1 MTDREQFTTKV
12 EPIMDRVMQDLRSR
26 QAEETRR
33 FMRSPAYILSGISG
47 PDGGMASQAI
57 ALDSLRVTGEWNSK
71 TAEDYVEMVKAELRK
86 EGITVTPQIEEM
98 MIEKM
103 ARDQVPQSSID
114 YILRKAAGNSIFGL
128 PEEARKTPLQREI
141 EERAEEMYNP
151 TKVEKGIGWGLGAA
165 ADFATMGGLGG
176 GVVSGIKFVGADLA
190 INAVID
196 TVDASQRK
204 DVPKVIAPGHEE
216 EWLAMNGGK
225 QEETEPVQKEPA
237 IQEQP
242 PVEQMEPEPQAVPA
256 SEETAKKEVA
266 QAPVQETKETAPEQ
280 QAVPE
285 KSNTGG
291 WQGLLT
297 GLGLNGI
304 GDIGRNAGYILAMLP
319 DILLGMFTGK
329 TQSLGIKDNLVP
341 IASIMAGLFVKNPLL
356 KMTLIGLGGANLI
369 NKAGH
374 EQLAKRDGVTADPVR
389 QNRYLQYEDQ
399 KMNPRIRDAQI
410 QGNTLIASIDG
421 IPVTVTLPDKVM
433 EAHAVGALPLG
444 TLANAVLEKCDRMQ
458 EVSEARDRFEEES
471 RSQTR
476 GITQREQTIKTTVI
490 CQREHNQS
498 RMLLTAGGSSSRRP
512 STEPPLAA
520 SFSMRR
526 ARWPRDSSSPP
537 QGHPSPPSMPSR
549 SPSTATVADSRP
561 ICTPLF
567 QRPRSAE
574 TTCRQERKAF
584 LSYGTGGMSSVTVP
598 IRKGPSHARNTT
610 PFPTR
615 RRRDTLP
622 SVTARSAR
630 FSISSRRRFLYPI
643 KKPSRRP

>member
-103 ARDQVPQSSID
+103 ARDQLPQSSID
-114 YILRKAAGNSIFGL
+114 YILRKAAGNSIFSL

-176 GVVSGIKFVGADLA
+176 GVVSGLKFVGADLA

-280 QAVPE
+280 QAVRA

-374 EQLAKRDGVTADPVR
+374 EQLAKRDGVSAESVS

-421 IPVTVTLPDKVM
+421 IPVTVTLPEKVV
-433 EAHAVGALPLG
+433 EAHATGALPLG

-476 GITQREQTIKTTVI
+476 GITQR
-490 CQREHNQS
+490 
-498 RMLLTAGGSSSRRP
+498 
-512 STEPPLAA
+512 
-520 SFSMRR
+520 
-526 ARWPRDSSSPP
+526 
-537 QGHPSPPSMPSR
+537 
-549 SPSTATVADSRP
+549 
-561 ICTPLF
+561 
-567 QRPRSAE
+567 
-574 TTCRQERKAF
+574 
-584 LSYGTGGMSSVTVP
+584 
-598 IRKGPSHARNTT
+598 
-610 PFPTR
+610 
-615 RRRDTLP
+615 
-622 SVTARSAR
+622 
-630 FSISSRRRFLYPI
+630 
-643 KKPSRRP
+643 

>member
-26 QAEETRR
+26 QAEEIRR

-57 ALDSLRVTGEWNSK
+57 ALDSLKVTGEWNSK

-98 MIEKM
+98 MIEKL

-176 GVVSGIKFVGADLA
+176 GVVSGLKFVGADLA

-374 EQLAKRDGVTADPVR
+374 EQLAKRDGVSAESVS

-476 GITQREQTIKTTVI
+476 GITQR
-490 CQREHNQS
+490 
-498 RMLLTAGGSSSRRP
+498 
-512 STEPPLAA
+512 
-520 SFSMRR
+520 
-526 ARWPRDSSSPP
+526 
-537 QGHPSPPSMPSR
+537 
-549 SPSTATVADSRP
+549 
-561 ICTPLF
+561 
-567 QRPRSAE
+567 
-574 TTCRQERKAF
+574 
-584 LSYGTGGMSSVTVP
+584 
-598 IRKGPSHARNTT
+598 
-610 PFPTR
+610 
-615 RRRDTLP
+615 
-622 SVTARSAR
+622 
-630 FSISSRRRFLYPI
+630 
-643 KKPSRRP
+643 

>member
-151 TKVEKGIGWGLGAA
+151 SKMEKGIGWGLGAA

-176 GVVSGIKFVGADLA
+176 GVVSGLKFVGADLA

-225 QEETEPVQKEPA
+225 QEETEPVQKEAA

-374 EQLAKRDGVTADPVR
+374 EQLAKRDGVSAESVS

-476 GITQREQTIKTTVI
+476 GITQR
-490 CQREHNQS
+490 
-498 RMLLTAGGSSSRRP
+498 
-512 STEPPLAA
+512 
-520 SFSMRR
+520 
-526 ARWPRDSSSPP
+526 
-537 QGHPSPPSMPSR
+537 
-549 SPSTATVADSRP
+549 
-561 ICTPLF
+561 
-567 QRPRSAE
+567 
-574 TTCRQERKAF
+574 
-584 LSYGTGGMSSVTVP
+584 
-598 IRKGPSHARNTT
+598 
-610 PFPTR
+610 
-615 RRRDTLP
+615 
-622 SVTARSAR
+622 
-630 FSISSRRRFLYPI
+630 
-643 KKPSRRP
+643 

>member
-114 YILRKAAGNSIFGL
+114 YILRKAAGNSIFSL

-176 GVVSGIKFVGADLA
+176 GVVSGLKFVGADLA

-374 EQLAKRDGVTADPVR
+374 EQLAKRDGVSAESVS

-410 QGNTLIASIDG
+410 QGNNLIASIDG
-421 IPVTVTLPDKVM
+421 IPVTVTLPDKVV

-476 GITQREQTIKTTVI
+476 GITQR
-490 CQREHNQS
+490 
-498 RMLLTAGGSSSRRP
+498 
-512 STEPPLAA
+512 
-520 SFSMRR
+520 
-526 ARWPRDSSSPP
+526 
-537 QGHPSPPSMPSR
+537 
-549 SPSTATVADSRP
+549 
-561 ICTPLF
+561 
-567 QRPRSAE
+567 
-574 TTCRQERKAF
+574 
-584 LSYGTGGMSSVTVP
+584 
-598 IRKGPSHARNTT
+598 
-610 PFPTR
+610 
-615 RRRDTLP
+615 
-622 SVTARSAR
+622 
-630 FSISSRRRFLYPI
+630 
-643 KKPSRRP
+643 

>member
-12 EPIMDRVMQDLRSR
+12 EPIMDRVMRDLRSR

-47 PDGGMASQAI
+47 PDGGMASPAI
-57 ALDSLRVTGEWNSK
+57 ALDSLKVTGEWNSK

-176 GVVSGIKFVGADLA
+176 GVVSGLKFVGADLA

-242 PVEQMEPEPQAVPA
+242 PVEQMESEPQAVPA

-374 EQLAKRDGVTADPVR
+374 EQLAKRDGVSAESVS

-476 GITQREQTIKTTVI
+476 GITQR
-490 CQREHNQS
+490 
-498 RMLLTAGGSSSRRP
+498 
-512 STEPPLAA
+512 
-520 SFSMRR
+520 
-526 ARWPRDSSSPP
+526 
-537 QGHPSPPSMPSR
+537 
-549 SPSTATVADSRP
+549 
-561 ICTPLF
+561 
-567 QRPRSAE
+567 
-574 TTCRQERKAF
+574 
-584 LSYGTGGMSSVTVP
+584 
-598 IRKGPSHARNTT
+598 
-610 PFPTR
+610 
-615 RRRDTLP
+615 
-622 SVTARSAR
+622 
-630 FSISSRRRFLYPI
+630 
-643 KKPSRRP
+643 

>member
-12 EPIMDRVMQDLRSR
+12 EPIMDRVMRDLRSR

-71 TAEDYVEMVKAELRK
+71 TVEDYVEMVKAELRK

-114 YILRKAAGNSIFGL
+114 YILRKAAGNSIFSL

-151 TKVEKGIGWGLGAA
+151 SKVEKGIGWGLGAA

-176 GVVSGIKFVGADLA
+176 GVVSGLKFVGADLA

-374 EQLAKRDGVTADPVR
+374 EQLAKRDGVSAESVS

-476 GITQREQTIKTTVI
+476 GITQR
-490 CQREHNQS
+490 
-498 RMLLTAGGSSSRRP
+498 
-512 STEPPLAA
+512 
-520 SFSMRR
+520 
-526 ARWPRDSSSPP
+526 
-537 QGHPSPPSMPSR
+537 
-549 SPSTATVADSRP
+549 
-561 ICTPLF
+561 
-567 QRPRSAE
+567 
-574 TTCRQERKAF
+574 
-584 LSYGTGGMSSVTVP
+584 
-598 IRKGPSHARNTT
+598 
-610 PFPTR
+610 
-615 RRRDTLP
+615 
-622 SVTARSAR
+622 
-630 FSISSRRRFLYPI
+630 
-643 KKPSRRP
+643 

>member
-176 GVVSGIKFVGADLA
+176 GVVSGLKFVGADLA

-410 QGNTLIASIDG
+410 QGNNLIASIDG

-476 GITQREQTIKTTVI
+476 GITQR
-490 CQREHNQS
+490 
-498 RMLLTAGGSSSRRP
+498 
-512 STEPPLAA
+512 
-520 SFSMRR
+520 
-526 ARWPRDSSSPP
+526 
-537 QGHPSPPSMPSR
+537 
-549 SPSTATVADSRP
+549 
-561 ICTPLF
+561 
-567 QRPRSAE
+567 
-574 TTCRQERKAF
+574 
-584 LSYGTGGMSSVTVP
+584 
-598 IRKGPSHARNTT
+598 
-610 PFPTR
+610 
-615 RRRDTLP
+615 
-622 SVTARSAR
+622 
-630 FSISSRRRFLYPI
+630 
-643 KKPSRRP
+643 

>member
-71 TAEDYVEMVKAELRK
+71 TAEDYVEMVKAELHK

-176 GVVSGIKFVGADLA
+176 GVVSGLKFVGADLA

-374 EQLAKRDGVTADPVR
+374 EQLAKRDGVSAESVS

-476 GITQREQTIKTTVI
+476 GITQR
-490 CQREHNQS
+490 
-498 RMLLTAGGSSSRRP
+498 
-512 STEPPLAA
+512 
-520 SFSMRR
+520 
-526 ARWPRDSSSPP
+526 
-537 QGHPSPPSMPSR
+537 
-549 SPSTATVADSRP
+549 
-561 ICTPLF
+561 
-567 QRPRSAE
+567 
-574 TTCRQERKAF
+574 
-584 LSYGTGGMSSVTVP
+584 
-598 IRKGPSHARNTT
+598 
-610 PFPTR
+610 
-615 RRRDTLP
+615 
-622 SVTARSAR
+622 
-630 FSISSRRRFLYPI
+630 
-643 KKPSRRP
+643 

>member
-71 TAEDYVEMVKAELRK
+71 TAEDYVEMVKAELHK

-176 GVVSGIKFVGADLA
+176 GVVSGLKFVGADLA

-374 EQLAKRDGVTADPVR
+374 EQLAKRDGVSAESVS

-444 TLANAVLEKCDRMQ
+444 TLANAVLAKCDRMQ

-476 GITQREQTIKTTVI
+476 GITQR
-490 CQREHNQS
+490 
-498 RMLLTAGGSSSRRP
+498 
-512 STEPPLAA
+512 
-520 SFSMRR
+520 
-526 ARWPRDSSSPP
+526 
-537 QGHPSPPSMPSR
+537 
-549 SPSTATVADSRP
+549 
-561 ICTPLF
+561 
-567 QRPRSAE
+567 
-574 TTCRQERKAF
+574 
-584 LSYGTGGMSSVTVP
+584 
-598 IRKGPSHARNTT
+598 
-610 PFPTR
+610 
-615 RRRDTLP
+615 
-622 SVTARSAR
+622 
-630 FSISSRRRFLYPI
+630 
-643 KKPSRRP
+643 

>member
-176 GVVSGIKFVGADLA
+176 GVVSGLKFVGADLA

-225 QEETEPVQKEPA
+225 QEETEPGQKEPA

-242 PVEQMEPEPQAVPA
+242 PVEQMEPEPLAVPA

-356 KMTLIGLGGANLI
+356 KMTIIGLGGANLI

-374 EQLAKRDGVTADPVR
+374 EQLAKRDGVSAESVS

-476 GITQREQTIKTTVI
+476 GITQR
-490 CQREHNQS
+490 
-498 RMLLTAGGSSSRRP
+498 
-512 STEPPLAA
+512 
-520 SFSMRR
+520 
-526 ARWPRDSSSPP
+526 
-537 QGHPSPPSMPSR
+537 
-549 SPSTATVADSRP
+549 
-561 ICTPLF
+561 
-567 QRPRSAE
+567 
-574 TTCRQERKAF
+574 
-584 LSYGTGGMSSVTVP
+584 
-598 IRKGPSHARNTT
+598 
-610 PFPTR
+610 
-615 RRRDTLP
+615 
-622 SVTARSAR
+622 
-630 FSISSRRRFLYPI
+630 
-643 KKPSRRP
+643 

>member
-374 EQLAKRDGVTADPVR
+374 EQLAKRDGVSAESVS

-421 IPVTVTLPDKVM
+421 IPVTVTLPDKVV

-476 GITQREQTIKTTVI
+476 GITQR
-490 CQREHNQS
+490 
-498 RMLLTAGGSSSRRP
+498 
-512 STEPPLAA
+512 
-520 SFSMRR
+520 
-526 ARWPRDSSSPP
+526 
-537 QGHPSPPSMPSR
+537 
-549 SPSTATVADSRP
+549 
-561 ICTPLF
+561 
-567 QRPRSAE
+567 
-574 TTCRQERKAF
+574 
-584 LSYGTGGMSSVTVP
+584 
-598 IRKGPSHARNTT
+598 
-610 PFPTR
+610 
-615 RRRDTLP
+615 
-622 SVTARSAR
+622 
-630 FSISSRRRFLYPI
+630 
-643 KKPSRRP
+643 

>member
-86 EGITVTPQIEEM
+86 GGITVTPQIEEM

-114 YILRKAAGNSIFGL
+114 YILRKAAGNSIFSL

-176 GVVSGIKFVGADLA
+176 GVVSGLKFVGADLA

-374 EQLAKRDGVTADPVR
+374 EQLAKRDGVSAESVS

-476 GITQREQTIKTTVI
+476 GITQR
-490 CQREHNQS
+490 
-498 RMLLTAGGSSSRRP
+498 
-512 STEPPLAA
+512 
-520 SFSMRR
+520 
-526 ARWPRDSSSPP
+526 
-537 QGHPSPPSMPSR
+537 
-549 SPSTATVADSRP
+549 
-561 ICTPLF
+561 
-567 QRPRSAE
+567 
-574 TTCRQERKAF
+574 
-584 LSYGTGGMSSVTVP
+584 
-598 IRKGPSHARNTT
+598 
-610 PFPTR
+610 
-615 RRRDTLP
+615 
-622 SVTARSAR
+622 
-630 FSISSRRRFLYPI
+630 
-643 KKPSRRP
+643 

>member
-1 MTDREQFTTKV
+1 MTDREQFTAKV
-12 EPIMDRVMQDLRSR
+12 EPIMNRVMQDLRSR

-141 EERAEEMYNP
+141 EERAEDMYNP
-151 TKVEKGIGWGLGAA
+151 SKVEKGIGWGLGAA

-176 GVVSGIKFVGADLA
+176 GVVSGLKFVGADLA

-216 EWLAMNGGK
+216 EWLTMNGGK
-225 QEETEPVQKEPA
+225 QEESEPVQQEPA

-242 PVEQMEPEPQAVPA
+242 PVEQAEPEPVAVQASDEP
-256 SEETAKKEVA
+256 AKKEVA
-266 QAPVQETKETAPEQ
+266 QAPVQEEEPSVPEQ
-280 QAVPE
+280 QIAPA
-285 KSNTGG
+285 KSNTDG
-291 WQGLLT
+291 WQGILT

-374 EQLAKRDGVTADPVR
+374 EQLAKRDEVFAEPTR
-389 QNRYLQYEDQ
+389 QNRYLQYENQ
-399 KMNPRIRDAQI
+399 EMNPRIRDAQI

-421 IPVTVTLPDKVM
+421 IPVTVTLPDKVI
-433 EAHAVGALPLG
+433 EAHVVGALPLG

-476 GITQREQTIKTTVI
+476 GITQR
-490 CQREHNQS
+490 
-498 RMLLTAGGSSSRRP
+498 
-512 STEPPLAA
+512 
-520 SFSMRR
+520 
-526 ARWPRDSSSPP
+526 
-537 QGHPSPPSMPSR
+537 
-549 SPSTATVADSRP
+549 
-561 ICTPLF
+561 
-567 QRPRSAE
+567 
-574 TTCRQERKAF
+574 
-584 LSYGTGGMSSVTVP
+584 
-598 IRKGPSHARNTT
+598 
-610 PFPTR
+610 
-615 RRRDTLP
+615 
-622 SVTARSAR
+622 
-630 FSISSRRRFLYPI
+630 
-643 KKPSRRP
+643 

>member
-176 GVVSGIKFVGADLA
+176 GVVSGLKFVGADLA

-374 EQLAKRDGVTADPVR
+374 EQLAKRDGVSAESVS

-399 KMNPRIRDAQI
+399 EMNPRIRDAQI

-421 IPVTVTLPDKVM
+421 IPVTVTLPEKVV
-433 EAHAVGALPLG
+433 EAHATGALPLG

-476 GITQREQTIKTTVI
+476 GITQR
-490 CQREHNQS
+490 
-498 RMLLTAGGSSSRRP
+498 
-512 STEPPLAA
+512 
-520 SFSMRR
+520 
-526 ARWPRDSSSPP
+526 
-537 QGHPSPPSMPSR
+537 
-549 SPSTATVADSRP
+549 
-561 ICTPLF
+561 
-567 QRPRSAE
+567 
-574 TTCRQERKAF
+574 
-584 LSYGTGGMSSVTVP
+584 
-598 IRKGPSHARNTT
+598 
-610 PFPTR
+610 
-615 RRRDTLP
+615 
-622 SVTARSAR
+622 
-630 FSISSRRRFLYPI
+630 
-643 KKPSRRP
+643 

>member
-86 EGITVTPQIEEM
+86 EGLTVTPQIEEM

-103 ARDQVPQSSID
+103 ARDQIPQSSID

-151 TKVEKGIGWGLGAA
+151 SKMEKGIGWGLGAA

-176 GVVSGIKFVGADLA
+176 GVVSGLKFVGADLA

-280 QAVPE
+280 HAVPE

-374 EQLAKRDGVTADPVR
+374 EQLAKRDGVSAESDR

-476 GITQREQTIKTTVI
+476 GITQR
-490 CQREHNQS
+490 
-498 RMLLTAGGSSSRRP
+498 
-512 STEPPLAA
+512 
-520 SFSMRR
+520 
-526 ARWPRDSSSPP
+526 
-537 QGHPSPPSMPSR
+537 
-549 SPSTATVADSRP
+549 
-561 ICTPLF
+561 
-567 QRPRSAE
+567 
-574 TTCRQERKAF
+574 
-584 LSYGTGGMSSVTVP
+584 
-598 IRKGPSHARNTT
+598 
-610 PFPTR
+610 
-615 RRRDTLP
+615 
-622 SVTARSAR
+622 
-630 FSISSRRRFLYPI
+630 
-643 KKPSRRP
+643 

>member
-12 EPIMDRVMQDLRSR
+12 EPIMDRVMQNLRSR

-165 ADFATMGGLGG
+165 ADFASMGGLGG
-176 GVVSGIKFVGADLA
+176 GVVSGLKFVGADLA

-280 QAVPE
+280 QAVRA

-374 EQLAKRDGVTADPVR
+374 EQLAKRDGVSAESVS
-389 QNRYLQYEDQ
+389 QNRYLQYDDQ
-399 KMNPRIRDAQI
+399 EMNPRIRDAQI

-421 IPVTVTLPDKVM
+421 IPVTVTLPEKVV
-433 EAHAVGALPLG
+433 EAHATGALPLG

-476 GITQREQTIKTTVI
+476 GITQR
-490 CQREHNQS
+490 
-498 RMLLTAGGSSSRRP
+498 
-512 STEPPLAA
+512 
-520 SFSMRR
+520 
-526 ARWPRDSSSPP
+526 
-537 QGHPSPPSMPSR
+537 
-549 SPSTATVADSRP
+549 
-561 ICTPLF
+561 
-567 QRPRSAE
+567 
-574 TTCRQERKAF
+574 
-584 LSYGTGGMSSVTVP
+584 
-598 IRKGPSHARNTT
+598 
-610 PFPTR
+610 
-615 RRRDTLP
+615 
-622 SVTARSAR
+622 
-630 FSISSRRRFLYPI
+630 
-643 KKPSRRP
+643 

>member
-26 QAEETRR
+26 QAEEIRR

-57 ALDSLRVTGEWNSK
+57 ALDSLKVTGEWNSK

-114 YILRKAAGNSIFGL
+114 YILRKAAGNSIFSL

-176 GVVSGIKFVGADLA
+176 GVVSGLKFVGADLA

-374 EQLAKRDGVTADPVR
+374 EQLAKRDGVSAESVS

-421 IPVTVTLPDKVM
+421 IPVTVTLPEKVV

-444 TLANAVLEKCDRMQ
+444 TLANAVLERCDRMQ

-476 GITQREQTIKTTVI
+476 GITQR
-490 CQREHNQS
+490 
-498 RMLLTAGGSSSRRP
+498 
-512 STEPPLAA
+512 
-520 SFSMRR
+520 
-526 ARWPRDSSSPP
+526 
-537 QGHPSPPSMPSR
+537 
-549 SPSTATVADSRP
+549 
-561 ICTPLF
+561 
-567 QRPRSAE
+567 
-574 TTCRQERKAF
+574 
-584 LSYGTGGMSSVTVP
+584 
-598 IRKGPSHARNTT
+598 
-610 PFPTR
+610 
-615 RRRDTLP
+615 
-622 SVTARSAR
+622 
-630 FSISSRRRFLYPI
+630 
-643 KKPSRRP
+643 

>member
-216 EWLAMNGGK
+216 EWLAKNGGK

-374 EQLAKRDGVTADPVR
+374 EQLAKRDGVSAESVS

-471 RSQTR
+471 RTQTR
-476 GITQREQTIKTTVI
+476 GITQR
-490 CQREHNQS
+490 
-498 RMLLTAGGSSSRRP
+498 
-512 STEPPLAA
+512 
-520 SFSMRR
+520 
-526 ARWPRDSSSPP
+526 
-537 QGHPSPPSMPSR
+537 
-549 SPSTATVADSRP
+549 
-561 ICTPLF
+561 
-567 QRPRSAE
+567 
-574 TTCRQERKAF
+574 
-584 LSYGTGGMSSVTVP
+584 
-598 IRKGPSHARNTT
+598 
-610 PFPTR
+610 
-615 RRRDTLP
+615 
-622 SVTARSAR
+622 
-630 FSISSRRRFLYPI
+630 
-643 KKPSRRP
+643 